1 MHIYQQVSD
10 YLEQCFHYMEKHVP
24 SPDIV
29 EIGGEKCLRYTGQ
42 SIETAIIQKV
52 ARYLS
57 TLNAARLLLDY
68 GYTQEVGVMFRTLDE
83 FGEDIMFLCIP
94 KTGGELTETH
104 KKYLEYFY
112 QEEFDNPE
120 NAFLSTQNRPTIS
133 RKKIHAAISNYG
145 KQSLNPSDNQKNH
158 RTLSQAYSGYV
169 HGSSEHLIEMVGGE
183 PLRYFLRGMA
193 GTQRQQE
200 FAYNYWDYAY
210 RGILTVMISAKA
222 LGLGEL
228 YEQCLAFRKSFEEKT
243 GETGSGDPVKQM
255 KKMKNA

>member
-1 MHIYQQVSD
+1 MYIYQEVSD
-10 YLEQCFHYMEKHVP
+10 YLEQCFHYMEQHVP
-24 SPDIV
+24 PTDII
-29 EIGGEKCLRYTGQ
+29 EIGGKKRLRYIEQ

-83 FGEDIMFLCIP
+83 FGEDIMFLCLP
-94 KTGGELTETH
+94 KIGGELTEIH

-120 NAFLSTQNRPTIS
+120 NAFLSTQNRPTIP
-133 RKKIHAAISNYG
+133 RKRIHAAISNHG
-145 KQSLNPSDNQKNH
+145 KQSLNPSDNQKNY

-169 HGSSEHLIEMVGGE
+169 HGSSEHLIEMVGGK

-193 GTQRQQE
+193 GTPRQQE
-200 FAYNYWDYAY
+200 FKDNYWDYAY
-210 RGILTVMISAKA
+210 RGILTIMISAQA
-222 LGLGEL
+222 LGLGNL
-228 YEQCLAFRKSFEEKT
+228 YEECLSFRKSFEEKT
-243 GETGSGDPVKQM
+243 GKTGSGDPVKQM
-255 KKMKNA
+255 QKMKNA